1 MSRRQ
6 RPLCCSE
13 ISHEG
18 KVNMAMKLNET
29 LTSALENRILNQK
42 NQQID
47 LNEWIFSNLE
57 VNSDDDV
64 LELCCGIGSQTKYF
78 SQKIKSGSLSCVD
91 VNPKSI
97 EKIKAWINNEKVEFF
112 VSEVD
117 DTDNYVTKN
126 YDIIFC
132 AYGFYYSKSPELMH
146 ATLKSQLKGSGKF
159 VVVGPVL
166 GNNFPLYNI
175 VESIGCPVPDAVI
188 DSSEKF
194 MLRLLEVFLKNY
206 KNVEMHRMVNS
217 IEYSSHD
224 QLLEYWKNTTFYY
237 PGKEDA
243 FLQASEE
250 MFPDKISVDK
260 SIAYLEG
267 ML

>member
-112 VSEVD
+112 VSEVGGLKAISSKFQWLLNASIQRLPLRQ
-117 DTDNYVTKN
+117 TVHN
-126 YDIIFC
+126 FC
-132 AYGFYYSKSPELMH
+132 
-146 ATLKSQLKGSGKF
+146 
-159 VVVGPVL
+159 
-166 GNNFPLYNI
+166 
-175 VESIGCPVPDAVI
+175 
-188 DSSEKF
+188 
-194 MLRLLEVFLKNY
+194 
-206 KNVEMHRMVNS
+206 
-217 IEYSSHD
+217 
-224 QLLEYWKNTTFYY
+224 
-237 PGKEDA
+237 
-243 FLQASEE
+243 
-250 MFPDKISVDK
+250 
-260 SIAYLEG
+260 
-267 ML
+267 